1 MKERKDG
8 NEHGKSKGK
17 GKRPPSGKQPS
28 SGKRPPAGKRPSSG
42 KRASPPKRPPL
53 SKRLPPRL
61 PSQVTLARASGVL
74 AAGALAIV
82 ILMVVPPGGRAPA
95 PVRAPP
101 AEPAL
106 PTIARPWAAE
116 QQSAAASRPA
126 PQPPQAG
133 RPIPLAI
140 VLDDAGHNLADAEAY
155 LRFPGKLSVAVLP
168 QLVFSAEVAARAA
181 QAGKEV
187 ILHLPMEPQGPSD
200 PGPGAIKVGYDGPA
214 VIGLLE
220 RHFGSLGTRGVNN
233 HMGSRATADPRIMDT
248 VMAYLKRTDRFFL
261 DSRTTADSVARESA
275 ARHGVPFLS
284 RDVFLDVSTDEATV
298 SSAIDRGMA
307 IAREQGR
314 AILIGHVTNRVVLS
328 VLESRLPEIERAG
341 FELVYLSEM
350 LPR

>member
-1 MKERKDG
+1 M
-8 NEHGKSKGK
+8 
-17 GKRPPSGKQPS
+17 
-28 SGKRPPAGKRPSSG
+28 
-42 KRASPPKRPPL
+42 
-53 SKRLPPRL
+53 
-61 PSQVTLARASGVL
+61 SGVL
-74 AAGALAIV
+74 AAGAVTLG
-82 ILMVVPPGGRAPA
+82 ILLVVPPGGRAPA
-95 PVRAPP
+95 PVSPP
-101 AEPAL
+101 AAEPAL
-106 PTIARPWAAE
+106 PVLVLPWAAE
-116 QQSAAASRPA
+116 PQAAASHRPA
-126 PQPPQAG
+126 AAQPYPG

-140 VLDDAGHNLADAEAY
+140 VLDDAGHNLADADAY

-168 QLVFSAEVAARAA
+168 QLEFSAEVAARAE

-200 PGPGAIKVGYDGPA
+200 PGPGAIKVGYDDPA

-220 RHFGSLGTRGVNN
+220 RHFGSVGTRGVNN

-248 VMAYLKRTDRFFL
+248 VMAYLKRTDRYFL

-284 RDVFLDVSTDEATV
+284 RDVFLDVSADEATV
-298 SSAIDRGMA
+298 NSAIDRGMA

-328 VLESRLPEIERAG
+328 VLENRLPEIERAG
-341 FELVYLSEM
+341 FELVHLSEL